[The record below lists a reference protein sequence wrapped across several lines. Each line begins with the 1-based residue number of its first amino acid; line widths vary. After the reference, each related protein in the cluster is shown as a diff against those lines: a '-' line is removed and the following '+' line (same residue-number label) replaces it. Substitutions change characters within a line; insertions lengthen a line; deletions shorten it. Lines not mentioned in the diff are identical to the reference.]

1 MASGRRTSSPPRAR
15 REAREHGDGDTPPA
29 QLAAVIVL
37 PSGALAFAA
46 LRAWPAGVGLMLL
59 SLIVGLVPSLLL
71 AGWLSRRE
79 GIASLVPIAVVLSGA
94 IAGVG
99 LLHLL
104 NGAFD
109 GSAGQVTRGT
119 VTTVN
124 GPLGSS
130 STVEVKVR
138 WTDGTTEWIRASRST
153 RQGEHVERTKHQ
165 GALGFEWTEDSW

>member
-15 REAREHGDGDTPPA
+15 REARERGDGETHPA

-37 PSGALAFAA
+37 PSGALAWAA
-46 LRAWPAGVGLMLL
+46 LTAWPSGVGLMLL
-59 SLIVGLVPSLLL
+59 GLIVGLVPSVLI

-153 RQGEHVERTKHQ
+153 REGEHVERTTHQ
-165 GALGFEWTEDSW
+165 GALGFAWTDGP